1 MRPDPSF
8 SGTPSRVV
16 PQDGGYPRRMRRLLV
31 LPLLLSAVL
40 LAGCSQVTQFAGDV
54 VGVPVEETCATIDD
68 AYAQY
73 QAVIDQGGAT
83 EEQLA
88 AARDDLVATLD
99 GLADDVD
106 GQVGDLIR
114 SGAQQ
119 LGDATDLQAP
129 ETIEAVEQLKESVSA
144 FCG

>member
-1 MRPDPSF
+1 
-8 SGTPSRVV
+8 
-16 PQDGGYPRRMRRLLV
+16 MRRLAV
-31 LPLLLSAVL
+31 LPLLLVAGI
-40 LAGCSQVTQFAGDV
+40 LAGCSQVTQLAGDV

-73 QAVIDQGGAT
+73 QTVIDQGGAT
-83 EEQLA
+83 EEQLD
-88 AARDDLVATLD
+88 AARDDLVSTLN

-106 GQVGDLIR
+106 GQVGDLLR

-119 LGDATDLQAP
+119 LGEATNLQAP
-129 ETIEAVEQLKESVSA
+129 ETIEAIEQLKESASA